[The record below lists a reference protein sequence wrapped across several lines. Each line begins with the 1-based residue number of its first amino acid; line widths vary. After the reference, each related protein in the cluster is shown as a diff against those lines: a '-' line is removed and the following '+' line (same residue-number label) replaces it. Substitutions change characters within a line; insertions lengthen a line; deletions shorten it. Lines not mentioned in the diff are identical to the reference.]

1 MPNYINF
8 LFTDQITASQQ
19 RLDPPIVFQLLTR
32 SSLLRRKSVNI
43 AAKNALKLLKFL
55 RLRLICLK
63 LRIKFN
69 MAQQNHQILLTFAV
83 LSFLPDNPGDS
94 RFWTV
99 SPGLQIR
106 VWNLPDNCQILQ
118 YFVHLTL
125 RPCQG
130 KFRQAAWPKKVAT
143 ARKMKS
149 RQETTSPSQIV
160 TVTAKLTISD
170 KHLSTPTR
178 DVLKF
183 RWTTWNLPQPPP
195 PPQQGLNFLS
205 MKFQIFCV
213 VWAI

>member
-69 MAQQNHQILLTFAV
+69 MAQQNHQILPTFAV
-83 LSFLPDNPGDS
+83 LSFRPDNPGDS

-99 SPGLQIR
+99 SLGLQIR

-130 KFRQAAWPKKVAT
+130 KFRQAALPKKVAT

-170 KHLSTPTR
+170 KHL
-178 DVLKF
+178 
-183 RWTTWNLPQPPP
+183 
-195 PPQQGLNFLS
+195 
-205 MKFQIFCV
+205 
-213 VWAI
+213 